1 MLAPILSFIPA
12 LTAWCVIPFGA
23 PLPTRWGRID
33 LVVADLPV
41 GFLFILAITSLG
53 VYGIV
58 LAGWSSNNKYA
69 LLGGL
74 RSSAQMI
81 SYEISLGMSTIPVLL
96 LAGNVS
102 LNSIINQQAWGG
114 WNVVNLTVAF
124 FIFMVAAFA
133 ETNRLPF
140 DLPEAESE
148 LIAGYHTEYSAMKF
162 SLFFIAEYANMV
174 TASAL
179 MATLFFGGWDVP
191 FTARD
196 NIGPYSGWLSLLSI
210 GIFLAKIL
218 FFLFLFM
225 WVRWTLPRFR
235 YDQLMSLGW
244 KFMLPLA
251 LVYIVLIAAVMLG
264 LSAAGIQHGT
274 HVRRDSRLRSTLR
287 LMIVLFAILDRGR
300 IISPAYGRMPKQEI
314 ERAAPRSMR
323 VDSRQ
328 READNGNQ
336 GEGRRAAD
344 RGRELRTGDAQ
355 GNGAHASS
363 TCSTS
368 TAEVTTQYPE
378 EKSPISPRWRGTH
391 RMLTTETGKAQCVAC
406 GLCPT
411 VCPANCIKLVPGED
425 EEGNRYPLVFEIDEF
440 RCIFCGYCQEV
451 CPEEAI
457 HVGRHYENAEYSRE
471 GFVYDLQR
479 LMDQTHPVCEMWDPE
494 DPKGE

>member
-1 MLAPILSFIPA
+1 MMGVPVFALLQVPIDPNNTPVSGMPFFLFTVLKLLVIFTVYMVGVAMLTLAERKISAWIQDRHGPNRVGKGWLQPAADGLKNFMKEETMPAGVNKVLFVLAPMLAFIPA

-23 PLPTRWGRID
+23 PFATRWGRVD

-74 RSSAQMI
+74 RSSAQMV
-81 SYEISLGMSTIPVLL
+81 SYEISMGMSTIPVLL

-102 LNSIINQQAWGG
+102 LNAIITQQAWGG

-162 SLFFIAEYANMV
+162 SLFFIAEYASMV

-196 NIGPYSGWLSLLSI
+196 NIGPYSGWLTLLSI
-210 GIFLAKIL
+210 FIFLAKIL
-218 FFLFLFM
+218 FFLFLYM

-251 LVYIVLIAAVMLG
+251 LVYIVLIAAVLLG
-264 LSAAGIQHGT
+264 LSAAGIGQGMMQAAILGS
-274 HVRRDSRLRSTLR
+274 VNIVFI
-287 LMIVLFAILDRGR
+287 IVLFAILDRGR
-300 IISPAYGRMPKQEI
+300 IISPAYGRMS
-314 ERAAPRSMR
+314 A
-323 VDSRQ
+323 
-328 READNGNQ
+328 RE
-336 GEGRRAAD
+336 
-344 RGRELRTGDAQ
+344 
-355 GNGAHASS
+355 
-363 TCSTS
+363 
-368 TAEVTTQYPE
+368 
-378 EKSPISPRWRGTH
+378 
-391 RMLTTETGKAQCVAC
+391 
-406 GLCPT
+406 
-411 VCPANCIKLVPGED
+411 
-425 EEGNRYPLVFEIDEF
+425 
-440 RCIFCGYCQEV
+440 
-451 CPEEAI
+451 
-457 HVGRHYENAEYSRE
+457 
-471 GFVYDLQR
+471 LQR
-479 LMDQTHPVCEMWDPE
+479 LRAIDRRREMFAATE
-494 DPKGE
+494 GSR

>member
-1 MLAPILSFIPA
+1 MSVVNVVPALYEAIDPDHTPVQGMPFFLFTVLKMLIIFTVYMIGVAMLTLAERKISAWIQDRHGPNRVGKGWLQPAADGLKNFMKEETMPAGVNKPLFILAPILSFIPA

-23 PLPTRWGRID
+23 PVATRWGRVD

-74 RSSAQMI
+74 RSSAQMV
-81 SYEISLGMSTIPVLL
+81 SYEISMGMSTIPVLL

-114 WNVVNLTVAF
+114 WNVINLTVAF

-162 SLFFIAEYANMV
+162 SLFFIAEYASMV

-196 NIGPYSGWLSLLSI
+196 NIGPYSGWLSLLSV

-218 FFLFLFM
+218 FFLFVFM

-244 KFMLPLA
+244 KVLLPLA
-251 LVYIVLIAAVMLG
+251 LVYIVLIATVMLG
-264 LSAAGIQHGT
+264 LSAAGIGPGFYQASILGSIN
-274 HVRRDSRLRSTLR
+274 VILI
-287 LMIVLFAILDRGR
+287 IVLFGMFDRGR
-300 IISPAYGRMPKQEI
+300 IISPAYGRMHPREI
-314 ERAAPRSMR
+314 ERLRRLDRRPRVAA
-323 VDSRQ
+323 
-328 READNGNQ
+328 EAT
-336 GEGRRAAD
+336 R
-344 RGRELRTGDAQ
+344 
-355 GNGAHASS
+355 
-363 TCSTS
+363 
-368 TAEVTTQYPE
+368 
-378 EKSPISPRWRGTH
+378 
-391 RMLTTETGKAQCVAC
+391 
-406 GLCPT
+406 
-411 VCPANCIKLVPGED
+411 
-425 EEGNRYPLVFEIDEF
+425 
-440 RCIFCGYCQEV
+440 
-451 CPEEAI
+451 
-457 HVGRHYENAEYSRE
+457 
-471 GFVYDLQR
+471 
-479 LMDQTHPVCEMWDPE
+479 
-494 DPKGE
+494 

>member
-1 MLAPILSFIPA
+1 LYEAIDPNHTPVQGMPFFLFTVLKMLIIFTVYMIGVAMLTLAERKISAWIQDRHGPNRVGKGWLQPAADGLKNFMKEETMPAGVNKPLFILAPILSFIPA

-23 PLPTRWGRID
+23 PVATRWGRVD

-74 RSSAQMI
+74 RSSAQMV
-81 SYEISLGMSTIPVLL
+81 SYEISMGMSTIPVLL

-114 WNVVNLTVAF
+114 WNVINLTVAF

-162 SLFFIAEYANMV
+162 SLFFIAEYASMV

-191 FTARD
+191 FTAHD
-196 NIGPYSGWLSLLSI
+196 NIGPYSGWLSLLSV

-218 FFLFLFM
+218 FFLFVFM

-244 KFMLPLA
+244 KVLLPLA

-264 LSAAGIQHGT
+264 PSAAGIGPGMYQAAILGSINI
-274 HVRRDSRLRSTLR
+274 VLI
-287 LMIVLFAILDRGR
+287 IVLFGMFDRGR
-300 IISPAYGRMPKQEI
+300 IISPAYGRMHPREI
-314 ERAAPRSMR
+314 ERLRRLDRRPRVAA
-323 VDSRQ
+323 
-328 READNGNQ
+328 EAT
-336 GEGRRAAD
+336 R
-344 RGRELRTGDAQ
+344 
-355 GNGAHASS
+355 
-363 TCSTS
+363 
-368 TAEVTTQYPE
+368 
-378 EKSPISPRWRGTH
+378 
-391 RMLTTETGKAQCVAC
+391 
-406 GLCPT
+406 
-411 VCPANCIKLVPGED
+411 
-425 EEGNRYPLVFEIDEF
+425 
-440 RCIFCGYCQEV
+440 
-451 CPEEAI
+451 
-457 HVGRHYENAEYSRE
+457 
-471 GFVYDLQR
+471 
-479 LMDQTHPVCEMWDPE
+479 
-494 DPKGE
+494 

>member
-1 MLAPILSFIPA
+1 MSGVYALLQAADPNQPPISGMPFYLFTVVKMIIIFTIYMVGVAMLTLAERKISAWIQDRHGPNRVGKGWLQPAADGLKNFMKEETMPAGVNKPIFVLAPIIAFIPA

-41 GFLFILAITSLG
+41 GFLFILALTSLG

-74 RSSAQMI
+74 RSSAQMV
-81 SYEISLGMSTIPVLL
+81 SYEISMGMATIPVLL

-124 FIFMVAAFA
+124 LIFMVAAFA

-191 FTARD
+191 FTSRD
-196 NIGPYSGWLSLLSI
+196 NVGPYSGWLTLLSV
-210 GIFLAKIL
+210 GIFLLKIL
-218 FFLFLFM
+218 FFVFVFM
-225 WVRWTLPRFR
+225 WIRWTLPRFR

-264 LSAAGIQHGT
+264 LSAAAIEPGMLYATILGSIN
-274 HVRRDSRLRSTLR
+274 VAV
-287 LMIVLFAILDRGR
+287 MIILFAILDRGR
-300 IISPAYGRMPKQEI
+300 IISPAYGRMHPREI
-314 ERAAPRSMR
+314 ERMR
-323 VDSRQ
+323 QVT
-328 READNGNQ
+328 
-336 GEGRRAAD
+336 RRAQLA
-344 RGRELRTGDAQ
+344 
-355 GNGAHASS
+355 
-363 TCSTS
+363 
-368 TAEVTTQYPE
+368 AE
-378 EKSPISPRWRGTH
+378 
-391 RMLTTETGKAQCVAC
+391 
-406 GLCPT
+406 
-411 VCPANCIKLVPGED
+411 AN
-425 EEGNRYPLVFEIDEF
+425 R
-440 RCIFCGYCQEV
+440 
-451 CPEEAI
+451 
-457 HVGRHYENAEYSRE
+457 
-471 GFVYDLQR
+471 
-479 LMDQTHPVCEMWDPE
+479 
-494 DPKGE
+494 

>member
-1 MLAPILSFIPA
+1 VSVHFIPALYEAIDPNRTPVEGMPFFLFTVLKMLIIFTVYMVGVAMLTLAERKISAWIQDRHGPNRVGKGWLQPAADGLKNFMKEETMPAGVNKPLFILAPILSFIPA

-23 PLPTRWGRID
+23 PVATRWGRVD
-33 LVVADLPV
+33 LVVADMPV

-74 RSSAQMI
+74 RSSAQMV
-81 SYEISLGMSTIPVLL
+81 SYEISMGMSTIPVLL

-114 WNVVNLTVAF
+114 WNVINLTVAF

-162 SLFFIAEYANMV
+162 SLFFIAEYASMV

-191 FTARD
+191 FTAHD
-196 NIGPYSGWLSLLSI
+196 NIGPYSGWLSLLSV

-218 FFLFLFM
+218 FFLFVFM

-244 KFMLPLA
+244 KVLLPLA

-264 LSAAGIQHGT
+264 LSAAGIGPGLYQAAILGSINI
-274 HVRRDSRLRSTLR
+274 VLL
-287 LMIVLFAILDRGR
+287 IVLFGMFDRGR
-300 IISPAYGRMPKQEI
+300 IISPAYGRMHPREI
-314 ERAAPRSMR
+314 ERMRRLDRRPR
-323 VDSRQ
+323 V
-328 READNGNQ
+328 A
-336 GEGRRAAD
+336 
-344 RGRELRTGDAQ
+344 
-355 GNGAHASS
+355 
-363 TCSTS
+363 
-368 TAEVTTQYPE
+368 TAEAV
-378 EKSPISPRWRGTH
+378 R
-391 RMLTTETGKAQCVAC
+391 
-406 GLCPT
+406 
-411 VCPANCIKLVPGED
+411 
-425 EEGNRYPLVFEIDEF
+425 
-440 RCIFCGYCQEV
+440 
-451 CPEEAI
+451 
-457 HVGRHYENAEYSRE
+457 
-471 GFVYDLQR
+471 
-479 LMDQTHPVCEMWDPE
+479 
-494 DPKGE
+494 